1 MVFSILRSYKNIID
15 NYIYNFNK
23 LLFMIWMR
31 SQDYIRTFEKIY
43 LINLSYWSQ
52 VRIVIFFQ
60 IIVVINLSNI
70 NL

>member
-31 SQDYIRTFEKIY
+31 SQDYIRIFEKIY